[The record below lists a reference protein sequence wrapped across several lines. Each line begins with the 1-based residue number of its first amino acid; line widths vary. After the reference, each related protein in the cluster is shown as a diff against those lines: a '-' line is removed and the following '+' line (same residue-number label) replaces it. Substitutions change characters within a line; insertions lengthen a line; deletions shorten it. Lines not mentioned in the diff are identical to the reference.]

1 MGASPG
7 VNRMS
12 KLIIPPPGGHPH
24 SLTEDVYALIIGLT
38 FIVIG
43 LLLLKT
49 AGLVTGG
56 IAGIALLAS
65 YVFPLPVG
73 LIFTLV
79 NIPFFVFAYFAMGW
93 QFALKTIAVNLGVTC
108 LMTLMPKALHID
120 FINPAFA
127 ALAGGTLCGMGI
139 LALARHGAGVGGTGV
154 MTLWLQKKRGI
165 NAGRSQ
171 IIIDIGIL
179 LISTTVIA
187 PDRLAWSALSAFSM
201 SAMVIAWHRPGR
213 YIGY

>member
-1 MGASPG
+1 MTK
-7 VNRMS
+7 MD
-12 KLIIPPPGGHPH
+12 IPPPGGHPH
-24 SLTEDVYALIIGLT
+24 SLTEDIYALVIGLT

-43 LLLLKT
+43 LWLLKT

-56 IAGIALLAS
+56 IAGIALLVS
-65 YVFPLPVG
+65 YVLPLPVG

-79 NIPFFVFAYFAMGW
+79 NIPFFLFAYFAMGW

-108 LMTLMPKALHID
+108 LMLLMPQALHID

-127 ALAGGTLCGMGI
+127 ALAGGTLCGMGV

-154 MTLWLQKKRGI
+154 ITLWLQKKRGI

-171 IIIDIGIL
+171 IMIDVAIL
-179 LISTTVIA
+179 LVSMSVIA
-187 PDRLAWSALSAFSM
+187 PNRLTWSALSAFSM